1 VRGFVQPK
9 EVEMKARRT
18 RMPSPRN
25 PLALAVRFR
34 RAGAH
39 GAPGRAQRQRAER
52 ALRRE
57 VDTLKAGP

>member
-1 VRGFVQPK
+1 
-9 EVEMKARRT
+9 MKARRT